1 MMLAEDCKAW
11 DMRSGAPPD
20 SAAPMR
26 PPSSASARLAGL
38 SSSSA
43 CLPSHGSPTDSAS
56 SLHAECSL
64 AAQESVCDEG
74 GSSTFRCKG
83 FLFLRL
89 ASCAAASAPILR
101 STLAMAS

>member
-11 DMRSGAPPD
+11 DMRSGAAKD

-26 PPSSASARLAGL
+26 PPSSASSRLAEL

-43 CLPSHGSPTDSAS
+43 CLPSHSSPTDSAS

-64 AAQESVCDEG
+64 ATQDSVCDEG
-74 GSSTFRCKG
+74 GSSPFRCTT
-83 FLFLRL
+83 LSSLRL
-89 ASCAAASAPILR
+89 ARALQPQHLS
-101 STLAMAS
+101 